1 MYPCCMC
8 VVCTP
13 WRPPVRPFVVLDHV
27 GPMDDD
33 GERERER
40 EIEREEWSDL
50 VLVSILAPSFVV
62 GSCLDRLS
70 LFCSSAEVISFPSR
84 GGRFPI

>member
-1 MYPCCMC
+1 MC
-8 VVCTP
+8 THVVCVECVP
-13 WRPPVRPFVVLDHV
+13 RGDHLFVRSLSWITLVRWT
-27 GPMDDD
+27 MT
-33 GERERER
+33 ERER
-40 EIEREEWSDL
+40 EREEWSDL